1 MENDF
6 CEQRVFHGLFVN
18 MNFCFTTKCDFIV
31 LSQVNETL
39 IVNIFINGK

>member
-6 CEQRVFHGLFVN
+6 CEQRVVN

-39 IVNIFINGK
+39 KVNIFINGK